1 MAKKPAKG
9 TPLYQESEVGNTGFG
24 LRLRYN
30 REAKRLSVEELA
42 SLAGVNAI
50 TLKEAERGNRVTL
63 PLLKIAEILDLDL
76 HWFRYGSDRKY
87 ENEKE
92 HQLSEHIL
100 ALMLEASKAPRGAD
114 RNAFLYV
121 LADALDY
128 EHLSEELTEQVPLRK
143 HAERPL
149 RSSFAGRRTVRNCQ
163 RTDARNGLR
172 HEAFGRRGRIAVAG
186 AQDGY

>member
-42 SLAGVNAI
+42 NLAGVNAT

-128 EHLSEELTEQVPLRK
+128 EHLSEELTEQVADAAAAMLLLSIEDNSK
-143 HAERPL
+143 ALHEK
-149 RSSFAGRRTVRNCQ
+149 RSEII
-163 RTDARNGLR
+163 DAMIRAAKNDD
-172 HEAFGRRGRIAVAG
+172 EEMP
-186 AQDGY
+186 